1 MARYHATMASKSK
14 PGGYNVVMLHPV
26 SVRFHDE
33 QVVERLKAEAAARG
47 GSASSLAEELID
59 EGLRSRRHPMI
70 AFRGGPS
77 GRRACLAAGPDVWE
91 VVGGVVGGD
100 VATSKRVSRA
110 AELLGLRVEQV
121 QAAMAYYAE
130 FTAEIDGLIEANRR
144 AADEAERLWQRQRD
158 LLAG

>member
-1 MARYHATMASKSK
+1 
-14 PGGYNVVMLHPV
+14 MLHPV

-70 AFRGGPS
+70 TFRDGPS

-91 VVGGVVGGD
+91 VVTGVIGGD
-100 VATSKRVSRA
+100 VATSKRISRA

-130 FTAEIDGLIEANRR
+130 FTAEIDGLIGANRR